1 MDFGFLVPV
10 AFFFLIGYMVKTI
23 SDNKI
28 RKRALENGNLNESIK
43 HLWQK
48 SYANKPL
55 QNIKWAIIFAGV
67 GLVILLGHIFAWTE
81 AVAMGLALI
90 VVAVALLV
98 YYKMEKKLKD

>member
-10 AFFFLIGYMVKTI
+10 GLFALIGWIVKTV

-28 RKRALENGNLNESIK
+28 RRRALENGNLNESIK

-55 QNIKWAIIFAGV
+55 QNIKWAIIFAGI
-67 GLVILLGHIFAWTE
+67 GLTFIAGYAFALSEAFVLGISCIV
-81 AVAMGLALI
+81 VAGALI
-90 VVAVALLV
+90 VYFFL
-98 YYKMEKKLKD
+98 EKEKA

>member
-1 MDFGFLVPV
+1 MEFLVPV
-10 AFFFLIGYMVKTI
+10 ALFVLIGYIVKTI

-43 HLWQK
+43 HLWEK

-55 QNIKWAIIFAGV
+55 QNVKWAIIFAGV
-67 GLVILLGHIFAWTE
+67 GVVILFAHIFMLAE
-81 AVAMGLALI
+81 AIAIGLSAI

-98 YYKMEKKLKD
+98 YYAMEKNKS

>member
-1 MDFGFLVPV
+1 MDFGFLVPIAIFV
-10 AFFFLIGYMVKTI
+10 LIGYIVKTI

-55 QNIKWAIIFAGV
+55 QNIKWSIIFAGV
-67 GLVILLGHIFAWTE
+67 GLVFIIAHFLALAE
-81 AVAMGLALI
+81 AVAMGLAFI

-98 YYKMEKKLKD
+98 YYRMEKKLKD